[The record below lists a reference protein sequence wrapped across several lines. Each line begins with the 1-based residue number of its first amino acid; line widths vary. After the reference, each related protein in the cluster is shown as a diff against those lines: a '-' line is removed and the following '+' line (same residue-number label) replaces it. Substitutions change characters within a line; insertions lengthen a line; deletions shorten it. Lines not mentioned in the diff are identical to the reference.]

1 MYYIVEAGYHCR
13 TIEFSDAFF
22 IQNWIMPITGVLYH
36 IEARCLTPMNAK
48 PTKRI
53 KVEPKT
59 FFANERTF
67 IQWMTS
73 VTLLVTIGSTL
84 LALSDK
90 HPRFLHM
97 SLVLMMFS
105 SVLIVYAVI
114 IFYVGS
120 VVISFTFS

>member
-1 MYYIVEAGYHCR
+1 
-13 TIEFSDAFF
+13 
-22 IQNWIMPITGVLYH
+22 
-36 IEARCLTPMNAK
+36 MNAK

-73 VTLLVTIGSTL
+73 VTLLVTIGSTQ
-84 LALSDK
+84 LALSDN
-90 HPRFLHM
+90 HPRFLYM

-105 SVLIVYAVI
+105 IVLIVYAVI